1 MIEFKLP
8 SLGADMDEGK
18 LLEWRIKPGD
28 RVKRGDIVAVVDT
41 SKAAVDIE
49 IWDEGMVHELM
60 VQPDAT
66 IPVGTV
72 MAILLAPG
80 EAAPARTE
88 NAAPAAPAAAATPQ
102 PDAPPVA
109 EAPAP
114 MVVAQASTYGSI
126 LPAAWS
132 FMLAAR
138 ARGLGTVWTTVHLFF
153 EKDVA
158 TLLGIPDDWTQV
170 AMFPVAFYTGDDF
183 KPAHRL
189 PSAQLTHW
197 DSWGAHG

>member
-66 IPVGTV
+66 FPVGTV

-158 TLLGIPDDWTQV
+158 TLLGIPDDWTQ
-170 AMFPVAFYTGDDF
+170 AALFPVAYYTGDDF

-189 PSAQLTHW
+189 PSAEMTHW
-197 DSWGAHG
+197 DSWGTHS